1 MNKNRETP
9 EDLIGLKCE
18 QMTLAD
24 LMRQTEPKPDAD
36 PEMMEDPLYPK
47 AVAAVREKGK
57 ASPSML
63 QRLFCIGFIR
73 ADKLITRMEE
83 EGVIGP
89 YQPGGYR
96 KINKE
101 VET

>member
-1 MNKNRETP
+1 MNRNRETP
-9 EDLIGLKCE
+9 EDLMGMKCE
-18 QMTLAD
+18 QLTLTD
-24 LMRQTEPKPDAD
+24 LMWQTEPKPED
-36 PEMMEDPLYPK
+36 PEIMEDPLYQK

-63 QRLFCIGFIR
+63 QRMFCIGFIR
-73 ADKLITRMEE
+73 ADKMISRMEI

-101 VET
+101 VKK